1 MASVDCTEGKF
12 NISLNP
18 LKIVGCDNNFTRS
31 DCKRGGLRLDEWNSS
46 RRELELDEL
55 LLTVPAVI
63 INLLVLFWGVLNPLL
78 LLKKICSVLPFERV
92 RTCALI
98 SDFVVQFIPGVS
110 ISSSSGGGGPDLA
123 HACSLCIYL

>member
-98 SDFVVQFIPGVS
+98 SDFVVHSGC
-110 ISSSSGGGGPDLA
+110 ISLDSSTAGRGTGPDLA
-123 HACSLCIYL
+123 HARYCIYL

>member
-110 ISSSSGGGGPDLA
+110 ISR
-123 HACSLCIYL
+123 

>member
-55 LLTVPAVI
+55 LLTVSAVI
-63 INLLVLFWGVLNPLL
+63 INLFGVIVIWWSMNKRRFSLGSIYHFLA
-78 LLKKICSVLPFERV
+78 
-92 RTCALI
+92 CAHQFRN
-98 SDFVVQFIPGVS
+98 FVVHSGC
-110 ISSSSGGGGPDLA
+110 ISLDSSTAGRGTGPDLA
-123 HACSLCIYL
+123 HARNCIYL

>member
-1 MASVDCTEGKF
+1 M
-12 NISLNP
+12 SLNP

-63 INLLVLFWGVLNPLL
+63 INLFGVIVIWYGLNRMIERRFSFLG
-78 LLKKICSVLPFERV
+78 SVPF
-92 RTCALI
+92 I
-98 SDFVVQFIPGVS
+98 
-110 ISSSSGGGGPDLA
+110 
-123 HACSLCIYL
+123 

>member
-12 NISLNP
+12 NMSLNP

-63 INLLVLFWGVLNPLL
+63 INLFGVILVVVVNPLL
-78 LLKKICSVLPFERV
+78 LLKKSKEGSFCSVLPFERV

-98 SDFVVQFIPGVS
+98 SDFVVHSGCIVS
-110 ISSSSGGGGPDLA
+110 I
-123 HACSLCIYL
+123 